1 MSIHK
6 ITVRLLSLLILF
18 VLTQNS
24 LQAQELNCNVKVLS
38 AAIQGSERSVF
49 TTLETAIKEFMN
61 NTRWTND
68 NFKQDEKIECNI
80 TINVTTRNSTD
91 EFEANIIVQS
101 RRPVYKTSYNTIL
114 INYQDN
120 DFTFKYTPF
129 QPFEFNENTFGTNLT
144 SVLAYYAYIIIGLD
158 YDSFSLEGGTPYYQK
173 AQTIVNNAQNA
184 ADKGWKAFE
193 GSKNR
198 YWLAENLANSNF
210 KMMRSCIY
218 NYHRMGL
225 DLMNADTELG
235 RKNIAAALDGLMKV
249 HNIAMGSF
257 LMQIFFLAKADE
269 VVNIFS
275 IAASDVKS
283 KLTPLLNTID
293 PGNGTK
299 YEKLRN

>member
-1 MSIHK
+1 MKLKIIFFFVSI
-6 ITVRLLSLLILF
+6 VLSNLLF
-18 VLTQNS
+18 G
-24 LQAQELNCNVKVLS
+24 QELNCTVKVLS
-38 AAIQGSERSVF
+38 PAIQGTERSVF
-49 TTLETAIKEFMN
+49 ETLETAVKEFMN

-68 NFKQDEKIECNI
+68 NYKQDEKIECNI
-80 TINVTTRNSTD
+80 TINVTKRLAVD

-101 RRPVYKTSYNTIL
+101 RRPVYKSSYNTNL

-129 QPFEFNENTFGTNLT
+129 QPFEFNENTFINNLT
-144 SVLAYYAYIIIGLD
+144 STLGYYAYIFIGLD
-158 YDSFSLEGGTPYYQK
+158 YDTYSPDGGTPYYQK

-184 ADKGWKAFE
+184 SDKGWKAFE

-210 KMMRSCIY
+210 KGVRSCLY

-225 DLMNADTELG
+225 DMMTNDLELG
-235 RKNIAAALDGLMKV
+235 RKNIADAIEGLLKV
-249 HNIAMGSF
+249 HNMQMGSF

-275 IAASDVKS
+275 VATPDVKS
-283 KLTPLLNTID
+283 KLVPILNTID
-293 PGNGTK
+293 PGNVTK
-299 YEKLRN
+299 YEKLRAN

>member
-1 MSIHK
+1 MSI
-6 ITVRLLSLLILF
+6 VLSNLLF
-18 VLTQNS
+18 G
-24 LQAQELNCNVKVLS
+24 QELNCTVKVLS
-38 AAIQGSERSVF
+38 PAIQGTERSVF
-49 TTLETAIKEFMN
+49 ETLETAVKEFMN

-68 NFKQDEKIECNI
+68 NYKQDEKIECNI
-80 TINVTTRNSTD
+80 TINVTKRLAVD

-101 RRPVYKTSYNTIL
+101 RRPVYKSSYNTNL

-129 QPFEFNENTFGTNLT
+129 QPFEFNENTFINNLT
-144 SVLAYYAYIIIGLD
+144 STLGYYAYIFIGLD
-158 YDSFSLEGGTPYYQK
+158 YDTYSPDGGTPYYQK

-184 ADKGWKAFE
+184 SDKGWKAFE

-210 KMMRSCIY
+210 KGVRSCLY

-225 DLMNADTELG
+225 DMMTNDLELG
-235 RKNIAAALDGLMKV
+235 RKNIADAIEGLLKV
-249 HNIAMGSF
+249 HNMQMGSF

-275 IAASDVKS
+275 VATPDVKS
-283 KLTPLLNTID
+283 KLVPILNTID
-293 PGNGTK
+293 PGNVTK
-299 YEKLRN
+299 YEKLRAN